1 VSTTLATNTAMQM
14 FLTSQK
20 RTLVSVFPQESRHR
34 VRHATITGVNP
45 DGTSRLGGTIE
56 YVLPAAPKGG
66 FQTLTITGASDIGT
80 DPNTD
85 EHMLRPIPV
94 DAIAQELVVR
104 FTIDRL
110 GATTSVGPGIWVAPE
125 PVPTD
130 DQIRKSPEMAAAL
143 AKQEEYFRQL
153 IYEGDRL
160 SADSKP
166 VTNLHRVAAVYMGT
180 EDRPWVKEITER
192 RTKTC
197 PACGEMILAA
207 ALVCKSCQTNLLD
220 WGRANG
226 VTQEEDPVVWR
237 KLQSLVKPP
246 VKLSAAP
253 AA

>member
-1 VSTTLATNTAMQM
+1 MQM

-20 RTLVSVFPQESRHR
+20 RTIVSVFPQESRYR

-45 DGTSRLGGTIE
+45 DGTSRLGGTVE

-66 FQTLTITGASDIGT
+66 FSTLTITGASDIGI

-104 FTIDRL
+104 FTLDRL
-110 GATTSVGPGIWVAPE
+110 NASTTVGPGIWIAPE

-130 DQIRKSPEMAAAL
+130 AQIQASPQLVEAI

-153 IYEGDRL
+153 IYDGDRMA
-160 SADSKP
+160 ADSKP
-166 VTNLHRVAAVYMGT
+166 VTNLHRLAAIHMGT
-180 EDRPWVKEITER
+180 EDRPWVKEISER

-207 ALVCKSCQTNLLD
+207 ALVCKQCQTNLVE

-226 VTQEEDPVVWR
+226 VTQAEDPVVWR
-237 KLQSLVKPP
+237 KLQVPKP
-246 VKLSAAP
+246 VLKTAP
-253 AA
+253 AGVPV